1 MIFGKGPGGTLQ
13 NLRKPQAAAA
23 WEGDFSK
30 STFKAGQ
37 RKQPVACSWSSW
49 RCPKRDFPLRCCC
62 LSLVALALCYD
73 SPVLRHTGLAS
84 RIAKAQ
90 QAERRI
96 CVIGFFHVLMLREAT
111 RFIQISTAR
120 FSRMVRF
127 WQAVWGTREGAPVL
141 CPVRQPARACL
152 PLIGVEGGRF

>member
-1 MIFGKGPGGTLQ
+1 MFGFKPE
-13 NLRKPQAAAA
+13 KPQAPTPVNPENHPRDFLKRCRGAPYKTYENPQAAA
-23 WEGDFSK
+23 WEG
-30 STFKAGQ
+30 
-37 RKQPVACSWSSW
+37 PVSNRSFEVSH
-49 RCPKRDFPLRCCC
+49 C
-62 LSLVALALCYD
+62 LALLSLCYD
-73 SPVLRHTGLAS
+73 SSVLRHTGLAS